1 MITYMLWRM
10 ARTVLIVGLVG
21 IGLAIIGR
29 ALIDDYQYSFE
40 TKQIPQELEVSAMN
54 HLMAEDLSM
63 TTSMFLKQL
72 SAQMQRW
79 SNQDLNNQELQTRF
93 AEEVNEHPHFHGF
106 AVMKEDKVITAIGE
120 MERLDPS
127 KVTHT
132 HMASRFSDP
141 YSVDGR
147 QYMLMGEELND
158 GRMVLGEI
166 DLSFVK
172 SFVKGLASVADAN
185 GTFFVSGADPEVD
198 WETTADIPEKLEAE
212 TVPELGWQIVV
223 HSDEHK
229 PEQLQQPFYEHQA
242 VIKFKHPEFATTWFS
257 ENQDLEIKED
267 NNPLFVVE
275 STRETTEQLVRRL
288 RLEYDL
294 AIVEPNY
301 KMTKQ
306 VILFSTDPNE
316 TRNQAPRTTNREAEE
331 APHQTPRHAEG
342 VQQNV
347 LTTTPNDEFFEP
359 YQWNLDQIE
368 IHEGWNLTGGQG
380 VKIAILDT
388 GVDPNHLDIAEKLGP
403 GYNAFD
409 DNTDFSD
416 AHGHGTHVAGVAA
429 ALTNNVTGI
438 AGISWDST
446 ILPVKVLNDEGEG
459 SSYEVAKGIYWAV
472 DQGADVINMSLGDYY
487 PSELLHDAIRYAYEQ
502 DVVLI
507 AASGNDNVQDPMY
520 PAQYE
525 EVFTVGAVNDA
536 RNRAFFSNY
545 GDHVDVTA
553 PGEHIPSLFPDN
565 NYVVMSGTSMAAPHV
580 AGLAGL
586 IRSLRPE
593 LSNEEVYNVIRS
605 TAKDLGTDGHDPY
618 YGFGEIDIAKALQ
631 SIAN

>member
-1 MITYMLWRM
+1 MLWRM
-10 ARTVLIVGLVG
+10 AKTVLIVGLVG

-29 ALIDDYQYSFE
+29 ALIDDNDFTIQ
-40 TKQIPQELEVSAMN
+40 TKKIPEELEISAMN
-54 HLMAEDLSM
+54 HLMAEDLTM

-79 SNQDLNNQELQTRF
+79 ANQDLTDQELQTRF
-93 AEEVNEHPHFHGF
+93 EEEVTEHPHFHGF
-106 AVMKEDKVITAIGE
+106 AIIENDKVIEQVGHI
-120 MERLDPS
+120 ERMDVS
-127 KVTHT
+127 KLTHR
-132 HMASRFSDP
+132 HMKSNFSDP
-141 YSVDGR
+141 YSVEGK
-147 QYMLMGEELND
+147 QYMLMGEMLDD
-158 GRMVLGEI
+158 GRTVLGEI

-198 WETTADIPEKLEAE
+198 WKTTEDIPENLEAE

-223 HSDEHK
+223 HSDDQK
-229 PEQLQQPFYEHQA
+229 PEQLQQPFFERQA
-242 VIKFKHPEFATTWFS
+242 VIKFKHPEVAQTWLM
-257 ENQDLEIKED
+257 ENQDLQVLED
-267 NNPLFVVE
+267 HNPMFVVE
-275 STRETTEQLVRRL
+275 SKTESTEQLIQRL
-288 RLEYDL
+288 RKEYDL
-294 AIVEPNY
+294 AIAEPNY
-301 KMTKQ
+301 KISKQ

-316 TRNQAPRTTNREAEE
+316 
-331 APHQTPRHAEG
+331 PRHTSPTQNNRQQNQRRAGREQ

-347 LTTTPNDEFFEP
+347 LTSKPNDEFFEP

-368 IHEGWNLTGGQG
+368 IDEGWDLAGGQG
-380 VKIAILDT
+380 VKIAVLDT

-403 GYNAFD
+403 GYNSFD
-409 DNTDFSD
+409 DTSDFSD

-438 AGISWDST
+438 AGVSWDST

-459 SSYEVAKGIYWAV
+459 SSFEVAKGIYWAV
-472 DQGADVINMSLGDYY
+472 EQGADVINMSLGDYY
-487 PSELLHDAIRYAYEQ
+487 SSDLLHEAIRYAYEQ

-525 EVFTVGAVNDA
+525 EVFTVAAVDEA

-545 GDHVDVTA
+545 GEHIDVTA

-586 IRSLRPE
+586 IRSLRPD
-593 LSNEEVYNVIRS
+593 LTNEEVYNVMRS
-605 TAKDLGTDGHDPY
+605 TAKDLGTAGHDPY
-618 YGFGEIDIAKALQ
+618 YGFGEIDVAAALQ
-631 SIAN
+631 SITNQ

>member
-1 MITYMLWRM
+1 MLWRM
-10 ARTVLIVGLVG
+10 AKTVLIVGLVG

-29 ALIDDYQYSFE
+29 ALIDDNEFSIQ
-40 TKQIPQELEVSAMN
+40 TKKIPQDLEVSAMN
-54 HLMAEDLSM
+54 HLMAEDLAM

-79 SNQDLNNQELQTRF
+79 ADQNLSDQELRSRF
-93 AEEVNEHPHFHGF
+93 QEEITEHPHFHGF
-106 AVMKEDKVITAIGE
+106 AILEEGKVIEEVGE
-120 MERLDPS
+120 VERLDPD
-127 KVTHT
+127 KLTHR
-132 HMASRFSDP
+132 HMKSNFSDP
-141 YSVDGR
+141 YSVDGQ
-147 QYMLMGEELND
+147 QYMLMGEDLED
-158 GRMVLGEI
+158 GRTVLGEI
-166 DLSFVK
+166 DLSFVR

-185 GTFFVSGADPEVD
+185 GTFFVSGADPEVE
-198 WETTADIPEKLEAE
+198 WETTADIPEKLESE

-223 HSDEHK
+223 HSDEQQ
-229 PEQLQQPFYEHQA
+229 PEHLQRPFYEHQA
-242 VIKFKHPEFATTWFS
+242 VIKFKHSEFAPTWLA
-257 ENQDLEIKED
+257 ENRDFHVLED
-267 NNPLFVVE
+267 HNPLFVVE
-275 STRETTEQLVRRL
+275 SKTESTQELIERL
-288 RLEYDL
+288 RRDYDL
-294 AIVEPNY
+294 SLVEPNY
-301 KMTKQ
+301 KISKQ

-316 TRNQAPRTTNREAEE
+316 TRNRTSSPTVRRSPNPSPRQTAPRE
-331 APHQTPRHAEG
+331 Q

-347 LTTTPNDEFFEP
+347 LQTKPNDEFFEP

-368 IHEGWNLTGGQG
+368 IDEGWNLSGGRG

-403 GYNAFD
+403 GYNSFD
-409 DNTDFSD
+409 DSSDFSD

-459 SSYEVAKGIYWAV
+459 SSFEVAQGIYWAV
-472 DQGADVINMSLGDYY
+472 EQGADVINMSLGDYY

-502 DVVLI
+502 DVILI

-520 PAQYE
+520 PAHYE
-525 EVFTVGAVNDA
+525 EVFTVAAVNDA

-545 GDHVDVTA
+545 GEHIDVAA

-586 IRSLRPE
+586 IRSLRPD
-593 LSNEEVYNVIRS
+593 LSNEEVYNVMRS
-605 TAKDLGTDGHDPY
+605 TAKDLGVDGHDPY
-618 YGFGEIDIAKALQ
+618 YGFGEIDIAAALQ